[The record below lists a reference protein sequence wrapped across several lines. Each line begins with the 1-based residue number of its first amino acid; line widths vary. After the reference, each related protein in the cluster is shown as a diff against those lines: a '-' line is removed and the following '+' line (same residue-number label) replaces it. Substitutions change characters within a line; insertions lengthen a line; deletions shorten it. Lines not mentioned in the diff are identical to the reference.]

1 MLFKNIF
8 KLFHMSLF
16 ASIDRFDLVFSF
28 FDCPFLCKVSDEC
41 RAAAPSNQD
50 EGGGCAVFLDYHTGS
65 TTARLTSAVRGAG
78 MSFRHINIIQ
88 PGLKHVIENK
98 IKGNPIQNIK
108 IISHY
113 KQITRM

>member
-1 MLFKNIF
+1 M
-8 KLFHMSLF
+8 
-16 ASIDRFDLVFSF
+16 
-28 FDCPFLCKVSDEC
+28 SDEC

-50 EGGGCAVFLDYHTGS
+50 EGGGCAVFLDYQI
-65 TTARLTSAVRGAG
+65 TTPAAPQPLLTSAVRGAG

>member
-1 MLFKNIF
+1 
-8 KLFHMSLF
+8 MSAELQPP
-16 ASIDRFDLVFSF
+16 V
-28 FDCPFLCKVSDEC
+28 
-41 RAAAPSNQD
+41 PSNQD
-50 EGGGCAVFLDYHTGS
+50 EGGGCAVFLDYQITTPAA